1 MFDKSSGQFNLC
13 SYRHWLIVVPGLA
26 CWQYNMG
33 DSTCVHSAYRL
44 IRGALSAPL
53 VMRQQPK
60 YNYTQ
65 VNKGSFCTDG
75 NAAPVEKAKFA
86 FELAE
91 PILYYMNDLNTR
103 PTFVSGDRSGAYV

>member
-1 MFDKSSGQFNLC
+1 MFDKSSGQFNLR
-13 SYRHWLIVVPGLA
+13 SYRHKLKGCVECPA
-26 CWQYNMG
+26 G
-33 DSTCVHSAYRL
+33 DAITPRS
-44 IRGALSAPL
+44 
-53 VMRQQPK
+53 
-60 YNYTQ
+60 NYTQ
-65 VNKGSFCTDG
+65 VNKGSFCPDG